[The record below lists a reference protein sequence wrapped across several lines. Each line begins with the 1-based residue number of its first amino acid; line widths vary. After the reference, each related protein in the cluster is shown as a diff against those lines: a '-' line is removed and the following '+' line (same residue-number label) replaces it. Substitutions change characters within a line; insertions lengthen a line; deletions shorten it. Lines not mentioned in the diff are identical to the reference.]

1 MRVRRAR
8 GARRLLAALSLALL
22 AGCATL
28 RLIVYRP
35 ARLAKCPGVLVPSEQ
50 IPDEFLLHMQL
61 QVSSASVATGYS
73 LIVQKTGTRL
83 VLVALTRFG
92 AKAFSV
98 VQEGRDLQV
107 ESALGPAT
115 VVPPENVLRDVHRA
129 RFLTAG
135 VPAETGE
142 SETERDGET
151 IRETW
156 RGGVLVRRVFSSAD
170 GIVDL
175 EFAAPHTVH
184 IHNRRCG
191 YEATLVDVEAAG
203 DSTDERR
210 R

>member
-1 MRVRRAR
+1 
-8 GARRLLAALSLALL
+8 
-22 AGCATL
+22 
-28 RLIVYRP
+28 
-35 ARLAKCPGVLVPSEQ
+35 
-50 IPDEFLLHMQL
+50 MQL
-61 QVSSASVATGYS
+61 QVSAASVATGYS

-98 VQEGRDLQV
+98 VQEGRELQV

-135 VPAETGE
+135 ASAETGE
-142 SETERDGET
+142 VETERDGET
-151 IRETW
+151 IRDTW
-156 RGGVLVRRVFSSAD
+156 RSGVLVRRVFSSAD

-175 EFAAPHTVH
+175 EFSAPHTVH

-191 YEATLVDVEAAG
+191 YEAILVDVEAAA